1 MFADKIKITEEY
13 IELIVRKRNE
23 HNLTAYQLSEKI
35 GKNKSW
41 LPNIENRRTKN
52 ISKNDL
58 LLIFNEFAKEENMD
72 TENYIIKYIS
82 QNTLIELEDNISV
95 PCHYLQSKLEI
106 RPPKYIP
113 PSLEEAK
120 SRLEYYCQDK
130 TYQVDLIAIKKQLDN
145 LNELIIDEFSYL
157 SPKDREKLTDTIIVM
172 YENFLGHFKSTE
184 SIYGVS
190 IFHGDPNFFGNETAK
205 IFLNDISNI
214 KKKYESSIK
223 LAYSKASINVYFE
236 ESPHPLYSL
245 FNDLT
250 NLKKEN
256 QEELSGALY
265 SIEFYIFQVFDYINN
280 ALNDAYINN
289 YDCYIDYEKIYVAIK
304 HILKNFVDIAELNYS
319 FDFVIPNNSYTKED
333 IDKKQLELNNILF
346 NIKQRFH
353 KKYNRIV

>member
-52 ISKNDL
+52 ISKDDL
-58 LLIFNEFAKEENMD
+58 LLIFNDFAKEENMD

-82 QNTLIELEDNISV
+82 QNTLIELEDSISV

-130 TYQVDLIAIKKQLDN
+130 PYQVDLIAIKKQLDN

-157 SPKDREKLTDTIIVM
+157 SPKDREKLTDAIIVM

-184 SIYGVS
+184 SIYGVP
-190 IFHGDPNFFGNETAK
+190 ICHGDPDFFGEKTGK

-214 KKKYESSIK
+214 KIKYESSMK
-223 LAYSKASINVYFE
+223 LAYSKATIYAYFE

-245 FNDLT
+245 FNDIA
-250 NLKKEN
+250 NLKKVN
-256 QEELSGALY
+256 SEELSDALS
-265 SIEFYIFQVFDYINN
+265 SIDFFIFQVFDYINH
-280 ALNDAYINN
+280 ALNDAKINN
-289 YDCYIDYEKIYVAIK
+289 YECHIDYEKIYGAIK
-304 HILKNFVDIAELNYS
+304 YILKKFVEIAEFNYF
-319 FDFVIPNNSYTKED
+319 FDFEIPNNSYTKED